1 MNCITLSLRLVP
13 YTARLSGLSLIIY
26 LTLNLWNLL
35 MHGELTSFIW
45 KALEGLQAYM
55 TRKGFVLRL
64 PFVARPIFSPIKGIL
79 E

>member
-1 MNCITLSLRLVP
+1 MVV
-13 YTARLSGLSLIIY
+13 LILGYALIY
-26 LTLNLWNLL
+26 LTLNLWHLL
-35 MHGELTSFIW
+35 MHGELSSFIW
-45 KALEGLQAYM
+45 IFHALEGLQAYM

>member
-1 MNCITLSLRLVP
+1 
-13 YTARLSGLSLIIY
+13 
-26 LTLNLWNLL
+26 
-35 MHGELTSFIW
+35 MHGKLSSFIW
-45 KALEGLQAYM
+45 IFHALEGLQAYM